1 MSEPTPEKR
10 TTKLGQGIVTLTAF
24 KGSKGLDKVKDNA
37 DIDAKKTEE
46 EEWTGVGSIPRLGV
60 KRRLTVRNSQ
70 PLTLQEKKEKKK
82 IEGKKELHI
91 NDYVKKDPNED
102 SQRLIKIMSMYLC
115 NNSTL
120 KAIVNITTF
129 IQMIFVC
136 LKLSCDENVWNS
148 LSYQK
153 IYSFN
158 SDSANEQ
165 MLAKFALIKVI
176 DYYLKPIAAT
186 IYLIDLGLN
195 LYTGVDNFFGSFFQL
210 FDVCCCLP
218 IIISQYVQY
227 DGFIDLE
234 WLIIL
239 KSVRFVLFYILQLS
253 DQCDEQPELKKKF
266 WIKHLVEMKLS
277 IDTFRKSIQEVLLTV
292 VLLFIV
298 LLLFAM
304 MAVEMCGRY
313 SPNFSTIFDCL
324 FSFWTA
330 VTMDGWV
337 DIMDTTQ
344 GTTKPI
350 DYRDYFNYSDRQ
362 LAGFFASLIII
373 SVILLGGF
381 IFNNLFVA
389 LVTASLD
396 EVVQEQKDKN
406 VFNELANVH
415 QMVIQ
420 VDPKQK
426 ALALQ
431 AALDAKEAARKAGT
445 DEFMANT
452 PGAEG
457 QDQTKQ
463 NQILGP
469 DGQVLVQYD
478 KNGHPILQND
488 QSSEFAPILPLKEIQ
503 ESYFP
508 NVQQPIGTS
517 QMAPTGINKLEEYL
531 GLLHALESNLCNY
544 QTLRVQLQ
552 VIYNNVHSLND
563 GEQTG
568 DLDEARRID
577 KIRKEME
584 TKAKTMN

>member
-1 MSEPTPEKR
+1 MSSDVPEKR
-10 TTKLGQGIVTLTAF
+10 TTKLGQGIVNLTAF
-24 KGSKGLDKVKDNA
+24 KGSKGLEKVKDNA
-37 DIDAKKTEE
+37 DIDLKKEEE
-46 EEWTGVGSIPRLGV
+46 EEWTGIGSIARFGV
-60 KRRLTVRNSQ
+60 KRRLAVRNEQ

-82 IEGKKELHI
+82 VEGKMQLHI

-115 NNSTL
+115 NNTTL
-120 KAIVNITTF
+120 KAIVNITTA

-136 LKLSCDENVWNS
+136 LKLSCDESVWNS
-148 LSYQK
+148 LSYDK
-153 IYSFN
+153 IYSLN
-158 SDSANEQ
+158 AESGNES
-165 MLAKFALIKVI
+165 MLAKFALIKVL

-186 IYLIDLGLN
+186 VYLIDLGLN
-195 LYTGVDNFFGSFFQL
+195 LYTGVDSFFGSFFQT
-210 FDVCCCLP
+210 FDAFCCLP

-227 DGFIDLE
+227 DGFEDLE

-253 DQCDEQPELKKKF
+253 DKCDEQPELKKKF
-266 WIKHLVEMKLS
+266 WVKHLVEMKLS

-362 LAGFFASLIII
+362 LAGFFAGLIII

-415 QMVIQ
+415 QMVVQI
-420 VDPKQK
+420 DPKQK

-431 AALDAKEAARKAGT
+431 AALDAKEAARKAGAT
-445 DEFMANT
+445 DMMPNT
-452 PGAEG
+452 PGQEG
-457 QDQTKQ
+457 PAGQQ
-463 NQILGP
+463 NPGQVIGP
-469 DGQVLVQYD
+469 DGQVLIQYD
-478 KNGHPILQND
+478 KDGHPILQND
-488 QSSEFAPILPLKEIQ
+488 NSSDFAPILSLKEIQ
-503 ESYFP
+503 ESFFP
-508 NVQQPIGTS
+508 TVQQSVGLS
-517 QMAPTGINKLEEYL
+517 CMAPTGINKLEEYM
-531 GLLHALESNLCNY
+531 GLIHALESNLCKY
-544 QTLRVQLQ
+544 QGLRVKLQ
-552 VIYNNVHSLND
+552 KIYDNLHNLNEN
-563 GEQTG
+563 GSY

-577 KIRKEME
+577 KIRRNK
-584 TKAKTMN
+584 